1 MPCTE
6 LFDKQNEKYK
16 ESVLPSTVRA
26 RVAVEAGA
34 TMPWFKYVGLDGK
47 VIGIDEFGASGPA
60 NELFEYYGFTAE
72 NVAETAYELI

>member
-1 MPCTE
+1 
-6 LFDKQNEKYK
+6 
-16 ESVLPSTVRA
+16 
-26 RVAVEAGA
+26 
-34 TMPWFKYVGLDGK
+34 MPWFKYVGLDGK